1 MCWRK
6 VLTFQSSHRQNA
18 NDFPLPPFRV
28 DFHFGCE
35 RVLVYFKRKTHHTSG
50 ATIFCDYFA
59 RALRLQRLT
68 PSVWN
73 GMVVRWHQTHVAG
86 VDVLSDDTVTVC
98 HCCWFDSHQ
107 TVDSFISCGGGIYEL
122 IKAIPIFISEMILF
136 DFLFLEIRVVFRRRL
151 SPPLLLFYL
160 LTLFLTHLLFKF
172 RKPQVHFV
180 TKELGNLFV
189 IVGVCCWCCCCYL
202 SYSPSFTACEH
213 ICSIWHSSENR
224 YKS

>member
-35 RVLVYFKRKTHHTSG
+35 RALVYFKCKTHHTSG

-151 SPPLLLFYL
+151 YTSTAFILLANLIPYAFAIQVSKTASTFCYKRTRKFVCYCWCLLLVLLLLLKLFPVIHRLWTYL
-160 LTLFLTHLLFKF
+160 LDMAFE
-172 RKPQVHFV
+172 R
-180 TKELGNLFV
+180 E
-189 IVGVCCWCCCCYL
+189 
-202 SYSPSFTACEH
+202 
-213 ICSIWHSSENR
+213 
-224 YKS
+224 